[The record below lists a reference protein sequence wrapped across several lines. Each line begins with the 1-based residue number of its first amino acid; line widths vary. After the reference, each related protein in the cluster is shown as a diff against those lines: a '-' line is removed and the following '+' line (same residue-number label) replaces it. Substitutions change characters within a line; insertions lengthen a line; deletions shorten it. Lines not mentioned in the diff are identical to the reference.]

1 MSRGGFQARARRMI
15 AELLGQNGA
24 YNDVTTDFP
33 FCAAIA
39 KEQKMPFGHT
49 CIAALF
55 FLYFPPKR

>member
-1 MSRGGFQARARRMI
+1 MI